1 MNKVSILDFDINNGE
16 GIRVSLWVAGCPHKC
31 DGCHNKHYWDKTV
44 GKEFTYKDSNKII
57 DLLEK
62 DISKDFSILGG
73 EPLAPYNIDTVTE
86 LCKQIKFKYPNKNI
100 WIWTGYQYDNFK
112 SREIMKYIDVLIDGK
127 FIKELYDSELKWRGS
142 SNQRII
148 DVQKSLQQG
157 KVVLYDY

>member
-16 GIRVSLWVAGCPHKC
+16 GVRVSLWVAGCPHEC
-31 DGCHNKHYWDKTV
+31 DGCHNECYWDKTV

-86 LCKQIKFKYPNKNI
+86 LCKQIKFKYLNKNI
-100 WIWTGYQYDNFK
+100 WIWTGYQYENFK
-112 SREIMKYIDVLIDGK
+112 DKEIMKYIDVLIDGK
-127 FIKELYDSELKWRGS
+127 FIKELYDRELKWRGS

-157 KVVLYDY
+157 KVVLYDC